1 MDQQSIHER
10 FAAAKT
16 FLGEG
21 RRILISGHRSPD
33 GDSLGSMI
41 ALARMLRAAGHDAVA
56 TADVRALGK
65 PGFLEGVADLLPVRK
80 LRRRRFDV
88 FFYVDCS
95 TPDRLPPERESKR
108 ERVIFSSLLFSTLLC
123 PFPSTFSEFL
133 HTFTVFPSTEILFLA
148 TSTRR

>member
-65 PGFLEGVADLLPVRK
+65 PVPWVCDGTGNTTAEQDLELAESLSRTAGVPVPEAIASLRGATVRHTTVCEVSEMEEQVRAFLK
-80 LRRRRFDV
+80 
-88 FFYVDCS
+88 
-95 TPDRLPPERESKR
+95 
-108 ERVIFSSLLFSTLLC
+108 
-123 PFPSTFSEFL
+123 
-133 HTFTVFPSTEILFLA
+133 
-148 TSTRR
+148 